1 MFVRIIGL
9 VFLFVLTLSSLTIAE
24 IVNVEGIGY
33 YYMEQ
38 TETLADAQA
47 KAKEQAVRDAVQKTE
62 VAIIG
67 KTESHDSVLTEDEVT
82 AIAAGIVK
90 VKAVKYDLSPAEKDT
105 IEIKATVR
113 AEVDT
118 DEVSAA
124 LQEERKRRG
133 K

>member
-67 KTESHDSVLTEDEVT
+67 KTESHDFVLTEDEVT

>member
-67 KTESHDSVLTEDEVT
+67 KNESHDSVLTEDEVT

>member
-1 MFVRIIGL
+1 MFVRIMGL